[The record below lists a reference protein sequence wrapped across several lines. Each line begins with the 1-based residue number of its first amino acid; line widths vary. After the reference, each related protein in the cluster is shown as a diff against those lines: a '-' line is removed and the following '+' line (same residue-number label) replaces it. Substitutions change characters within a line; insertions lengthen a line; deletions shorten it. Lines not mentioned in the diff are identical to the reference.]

1 MNPNVLNF
9 MEMEIMKKLTI
20 MLACGNGMS
29 TSLLA
34 KKMQDA
40 ADAEGTDAEVFAVAV
55 KTIPGEMDKKHPD
68 VVLIGPQVRY
78 VVPDLQ
84 KKLSVPVEMINTM
97 DYGLMD
103 GKKVLATAKKLI
115 GTN

>member
-1 MNPNVLNF
+1 
-9 MEMEIMKKLTI
+9 MEKLTI

-40 ADAEGTDAEVFAVAV
+40 ANKQGLDAEVFAGAV
-55 KTIPGEMDKKHPD
+55 KTITSEMDKKHPD

-78 VVPDLQ
+78 VVPEL
-84 KKLSVPVEMINTM
+84 KEKLDVPVEMINTM
-97 DYGLMD
+97 DYGMMN
-103 GKKVLATAKKLI
+103 GENVLETAKKLVAA
-115 GTN
+115 NK

>member
-1 MNPNVLNF
+1 
-9 MEMEIMKKLTI
+9 MEKLTI

-40 ADAEGTDAEVFAVAV
+40 ANKQGLDAEVFAGAV
-55 KTIPGEMDKKHPD
+55 KTIASEMDKKHPD

-78 VVPDLQ
+78 VVPEL
-84 KKLSVPVEMINTM
+84 KEKLDVPVEMINTM
-97 DYGLMD
+97 DYGMMN
-103 GKKVLATAKKLI
+103 GENVLETAKKLVAA
-115 GTN
+115 NK